1 MSSSAEAIDFAK
13 LGFDFTPTRSMVKYH
28 WKDGSWGAATVS
40 SDFMLNIHG
49 LSNVLHYGQGIFEG
63 LKAHHCADGHVRVF
77 NSAANAARLQRGGE
91 RLHMPVVPPEMF
103 DEAID
108 RVLEDNLD
116 FVPPHGYG
124 GSMYLRPFL
133 FGHGAAI
140 GLGPAP
146 EYSFCVISTPVGAY
160 YKGGLQA
167 IDALV
172 VDEHDR
178 AAPAGVGHVKAA
190 GNYAP
195 DVHPSAEA
203 KKKGFPVCLYL
214 DAKERK

>member
-1 MSSSAEAIDFAK
+1 MSSSAEGIDFAK

-77 NSAANAARLQRGGE
+77 NSAANAARLQRGCE

-146 EYSFCVISTPVGAY
+146 EYSFCVILS
-160 YKGGLQA
+160 L
-167 IDALV
+167 I
-172 VDEHDR
+172 HI
-178 AAPAGVGHVKAA
+178 
-190 GNYAP
+190 
-195 DVHPSAEA
+195 
-203 KKKGFPVCLYL
+203 
-214 DAKERK
+214 